1 MRDMERN
8 SLTCMREL
16 LLLAQERENS
26 ARERIPFTSKRWRQF
41 QLLLSYPCLMGDVEN
56 TQQQHRGPTRI
67 HFTLRKSLSKFD
79 VTQSAVQL
87 LNTSEL

>member
-26 ARERIPFTSKRWRQF
+26 ARERIPFTSKKMETVSVTSV
-41 QLLLSYPCLMGDVEN
+41 L
-56 TQQQHRGPTRI
+56 
-67 HFTLRKSLSKFD
+67 SLSD
-79 VTQSAVQL
+79 G
-87 LNTSEL
+87 